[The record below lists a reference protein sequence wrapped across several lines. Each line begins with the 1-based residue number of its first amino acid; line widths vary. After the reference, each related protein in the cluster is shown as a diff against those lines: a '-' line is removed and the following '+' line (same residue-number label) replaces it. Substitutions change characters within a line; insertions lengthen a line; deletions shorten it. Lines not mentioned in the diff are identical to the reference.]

1 MSLETDI
8 KLLGTVPMLSDFTED
23 KLRLLAFSAESR
35 EFRDGQRLYSAGDRA
50 DCAHIVSS
58 GEVALFPPG
67 DADSAAEV
75 VGRGALLG
83 GLALIVDGERT
94 MTAVARGRVETIL
107 IRRPLFR
114 RMLDEFPEIAAG
126 LHRRLS
132 ANLRD
137 TTSRL
142 MTVRE
147 RLDRLGD

>member
-1 MSLETDI
+1 MSLESDI
-8 KLLGTVPMLSDFTED
+8 KLLGTVSMLSDFTED
-23 KLRLLAFSAESR
+23 KLRLLAFSAENR
-35 EFRDGQRLYSAGDRA
+35 DFRDRQRLYSAGDRA
-50 DCAHIVSS
+50 DCAHVVSS

-67 DADSAAEV
+67 ETEAAAEV

-83 GLALIVDGERT
+83 GLSLIVDGERT

-132 ANLRD
+132 ANVRD

-142 MTVRE
+142 MTVRD
-147 RLDRLGD
+147 RLDRLGN

>member
-1 MSLETDI
+1 MSLESDI
-8 KLLGTVPMLSDFTED
+8 KLLGTVSMLSDFTED
-23 KLRLLAFSAESR
+23 KLRLLAFSAENR
-35 EFRDGQRLYSAGDRA
+35 DFRDGQRLYSAGDRA
-50 DCAHIVSS
+50 DCAHVVSS

-67 DADSAAEV
+67 ETEAAAEL

-83 GLALIVDGERT
+83 GLSLIVDGERT

-132 ANLRD
+132 ANVRD

-142 MTVRE
+142 MTVRD
-147 RLDRLGD
+147 RLDRLGS

>member
-1 MSLETDI
+1 MSLESDI
-8 KLLGTVPMLSDFTED
+8 KLLGTVSMLSDFTED
-23 KLRLLAFSAESR
+23 KLRLLAFSAETR

-50 DCAHIVSS
+50 DCAHVVSS
-58 GEVALFPPG
+58 GEVALFRSG
-67 DADSAAEV
+67 EAELAAEV

-83 GLALIVDGERT
+83 GLSLIVDGERT

-132 ANLRD
+132 ANVRD

-142 MTVRE
+142 MTVRD
-147 RLDRLGD
+147 RLDRLGN

>member
-1 MSLETDI
+1 M
-8 KLLGTVPMLSDFTED
+8 LLF
-23 KLRLLAFSAESR
+23 
-35 EFRDGQRLYSAGDRA
+35 
-50 DCAHIVSS
+50 VSS
-58 GEVALFPPG
+58 GLEPVSVGFGEGVVALESAF
-67 DADSAAEV
+67 DARDHGGPDAEV

-83 GLALIVDGERT
+83 DLALIVDGERT

-132 ANLRD
+132 ANVRE

-142 MTVRE
+142 MTVRD

>member
-1 MSLETDI
+1 MSLESDI
-8 KLLGTVPMLSDFTED
+8 KLLGTVSMLSDFTED

-35 EFRDGQRLYSAGDRA
+35 DFRDGQRLYSAGDRA
-50 DCAHIVSS
+50 DCAHVVSS

-67 DADSAAEV
+67 EAESAAEV
-75 VGRGALLG
+75 VGRGGLLG
-83 GLALIVDGERT
+83 GLSLIVDGERT

-132 ANLRD
+132 ANVRD

-142 MTVRE
+142 MTVRD
-147 RLDRLGD
+147 RLDRLGN

>member
-1 MSLETDI
+1 MSLESDI
-8 KLLGTVPMLSDFTED
+8 KLLGTVSMLSDFTED
-23 KLRLLAFSAESR
+23 KLRLLAFSAENR
-35 EFRDGQRLYSAGDRA
+35 DFRDGQRLYSAGDRA
-50 DCAHIVSS
+50 DCAHVVSS

-67 DADSAAEV
+67 ETEAAAEV

-83 GLALIVDGERT
+83 GLSLIVDGERT

-132 ANLRD
+132 ANVRD

-142 MTVRE
+142 MTVRD
-147 RLDRLGD
+147 RLDRLGN

>member
-8 KLLGTVPMLSDFTED
+8 KLLGTVSMLSDFTED

-50 DCAHIVSS
+50 DCAHVVSS
-58 GEVALFPPG
+58 GDVALFPPG
-67 DADSAAEV
+67 EAELAAEV

-83 GLALIVDGERT
+83 GLSLIVDGERT

-132 ANLRD
+132 ANVRD

-142 MTVRE
+142 MTVRD
-147 RLDRLGD
+147 RLDRLGN

>member
-1 MSLETDI
+1 MSLESDI
-8 KLLGTVPMLSDFTED
+8 KLLGTVSMLSDFTED

-35 EFRDGQRLYSAGDRA
+35 DFRDGQRLYSAGDRA
-50 DCAHIVSS
+50 DCAHVVSS

-67 DADSAAEV
+67 EAESAAEV

-83 GLALIVDGERT
+83 GLSLIVDGERT

-132 ANLRD
+132 ANVLD

-142 MTVRE
+142 MTVRD
-147 RLDRLGD
+147 RLDRLGN

>member
-35 EFRDGQRLYSAGDRA
+35 DFRDGQRLYSAGDRA
-50 DCAHIVSS
+50 DCAHVVSS

-67 DADSAAEV
+67 DAEVASEV

-132 ANLRD
+132 ANVRD

-147 RLDRLGD
+147 RLDRLGG

>member
-1 MSLETDI
+1 MSLESDI

-35 EFRDGQRLYSAGDRA
+35 DFRDGQRLYSAGDRA
-50 DCAHIVSS
+50 DCAHVVSS

-67 DADSAAEV
+67 DADAAIEV
-75 VGRGALLG
+75 VGRGGLLG

-132 ANLRD
+132 ASVRD

-147 RLDRLGD
+147 RLDRLGG

>member
-1 MSLETDI
+1 MSLESDI
-8 KLLGTVPMLSDFTED
+8 KLLGTVSMLSDFTED

-35 EFRDGQRLYSAGDRA
+35 DFRDGQRLYSAGDRA
-50 DCAHIVSS
+50 DCAHVVSS
-58 GEVALFPPG
+58 GQVALFAPG
-67 DADSAAEV
+67 DAETAAEV

-83 GLALIVDGERT
+83 GLSLIVDGERT

-132 ANLRD
+132 ANVRE

-142 MTVRE
+142 MTVRD
-147 RLDRLGD
+147 RLDRLGN

>member
-1 MSLETDI
+1 MSLESDI
-8 KLLGTVPMLSDFTED
+8 KLLGTVSMLSDFTED
-23 KLRLLAFSAESR
+23 KLRLLAFSAENR
-35 EFRDGQRLYSAGDRA
+35 DFRDGQRLYSAGDRA
-50 DCAHIVSS
+50 DCAHVVSS

-67 DADSAAEV
+67 ETEAAAEL

-83 GLALIVDGERT
+83 GLSLIVDGERT

-132 ANLRD
+132 ANVRD

-142 MTVRE
+142 MTVRD
-147 RLDRLGD
+147 RLDRLGN

>member
-35 EFRDGQRLYSAGDRA
+35 DFRDGQRLYSAGDRA

-67 DADSAAEV
+67 DTDAASEV
-75 VGRGALLG
+75 VRRGALLG

-94 MTAVARGRVETIL
+94 TTAVARGRVETIL

-132 ANLRD
+132 ADLRD

>member
-1 MSLETDI
+1 MSLESDI
-8 KLLGTVPMLSDFTED
+8 KLLGTVSMLSDFTED

-35 EFRDGQRLYSAGDRA
+35 DFRDGQRLYSAGDRA
-50 DCAHIVSS
+50 DCAHVISS

-67 DADSAAEV
+67 EADQASEV
-75 VGRGALLG
+75 VGCGALLG
-83 GLALIVDGERT
+83 GLSLIVDGERT

-132 ANLRD
+132 ANVRD

-142 MTVRE
+142 MTVRD
-147 RLDRLGD
+147 RLDRLGS

>member
-1 MSLETDI
+1 MSLESDI

-23 KLRLLAFSAESR
+23 RLRLLAFSAESR
-35 EFRDGQRLYSAGDRA
+35 DFRDGQRLYSAGDRA
-50 DCAHIVSS
+50 DCAHVISS
-58 GEVALFPPG
+58 GEVALYPSN
-67 DADSAAEV
+67 DADTPTEIMR
-75 VGRGALLG
+75 RGALLG

-94 MTAVARGRVETIL
+94 TTAVAKGRVSTIL

-132 ANLRD
+132 ANVLE
-137 TTSRL
+137 TTAQL

-147 RLDRLGD
+147 RLDRLGK

>member
-1 MSLETDI
+1 MSLESDI
-8 KLLGTVPMLSDFTED
+8 KLLGTVSMLSDFTED
-23 KLRLLAFSAESR
+23 KLRLLAFSAENR
-35 EFRDGQRLYSAGDRA
+35 DFRDGQRLYSAGDRA
-50 DCAHIVSS
+50 DCAHVVSA

-67 DADSAAEV
+67 ESETAAEV

-114 RMLDEFPEIAAG
+114 RMLEEFPEIAAG
-126 LHRRLS
+126 LHHRLS
-132 ANLRD
+132 ANVRD

-142 MTVRE
+142 MSVRD
-147 RLDRLGD
+147 RLDRLGK

>member
-1 MSLETDI
+1 MSLESDI
-8 KLLGTVPMLSDFTED
+8 KLLGTVSMLSDFTED
-23 KLRLLAFSAESR
+23 KLRLLAFSAENRDFR
-35 EFRDGQRLYSAGDRA
+35 EGQRLYSAGDRA
-50 DCAHIVSS
+50 DCAHVVAL

-67 DADSAAEV
+67 NAEVASEV

-83 GLALIVDGERT
+83 GLALIVDGDRT

-132 ANLRD
+132 ANVRD

-142 MTVRE
+142 MTVRD
-147 RLDRLGD
+147 RLDRLGS

>member
-1 MSLETDI
+1 MSLESDI
-8 KLLGTVPMLSDFTED
+8 QLLGTVSMLSDFTED

-35 EFRDGQRLYSAGDRA
+35 DFRDGQRLYSAGDRA
-50 DCAHIVSS
+50 DCAHVISA

-67 DADSAAEV
+67 ESETPAEV

-132 ANLRD
+132 ANVRE

-147 RLDRLGD
+147 RLDRLGN

>member
-1 MSLETDI
+1 MSLESDI
-8 KLLGTVPMLSDFTED
+8 KLLGTVSMLSDFTED

-35 EFRDGQRLYSAGDRA
+35 DFRDGQRLYSAGDRA
-50 DCAHIVSS
+50 DCAHVVSS

-67 DADSAAEV
+67 EADQPTEV

-83 GLALIVDGERT
+83 GLSLIVDGERT

-132 ANLRD
+132 VNVRD

-142 MTVRE
+142 MTVRD
-147 RLDRLGD
+147 RLDRLGN